1 MKNKQEKKRKKIQ
14 KNIHND
20 VILKNKGKNK

>member
-14 KNIHND
+14 KNIYND